1 MNKVLFYFYYYY
13 YYYYYYLFIY
23 FYFLSFCLTL
33 KTDVLFVIS
42 MKNCTEPFT
51 PTWVFSSVA
60 LGELVIKT
68 VSYREIISKPYEQKG
83 Y

>member
-1 MNKVLFYFYYYY
+1 MNKVLFYFYYYYY

-33 KTDVLFVIS
+33 KTDVLFVS

-51 PTWVFSSVA
+51 PTWVFSSVP